1 LDWEAVARATDAVC
15 QLQSEAK
22 STGNV
27 AEKVYQKGKE
37 KGKGKQSTLDNF
49 VRISKKET
57 ETIQFPENDVEES
70 PCTHLID
77 TEAAKTWIYPGSNLL
92 PVDFFFRVCLVQ
104 RRREREIL
112 ILFVLGL
119 TSGGKI

>member
-49 VRISKKET
+49 IRISKKET
-57 ETIQFPENDVEES
+57 ESSIQFQENDVEES

-92 PVDFFFRVCLVQ
+92 RVDYYFYFIF
-104 RRREREIL
+104 
-112 ILFVLGL
+112 LGYVWFN
-119 TSGGKI
+119 GGENESF

>member
-22 STGNV
+22 STGNE

-49 VRISKKET
+49 IRISKKET
-57 ETIQFPENDVEES
+57 ETIQFQENDVEES

-92 PVDFFFRVCLVQ
+92 PVDYYFFRVCLVQ
-104 RRREREIL
+104 RRREREFL
-112 ILFVLGL
+112 ICLCLA
-119 TSGGKI
+119 